1 MIFLD
6 TGLLFAFY
14 CADDAKHGEAVE
26 LMEGIVSEEHGMAHV
41 SDYIIDELASLVF
54 VRRGKAKASEVARN
68 VRDSFE
74 MVYMDK
80 AAFGEAFSLFE
91 KESALSFTD
100 CSTLVLMRRHGIRL
114 LATFDSGFRGKVKTI
129 GV

>member
-6 TGLLFAFY
+6 TGMLFAFY
-14 CADDAKHGEAVE
+14 CLDDGRHSDSVE
-26 LMEGIVSEEHGMAHV
+26 LMRGIVAKEHGVAHV
-41 SDYIIDELASLVF
+41 SDYVADELASLVF
-54 VRRGKAKASEVARN
+54 ARLGKAKAIEVARN

-74 MVYMDK
+74 LVYMDRV
-80 AAFGEAFSLFE
+80 AFGEAFSLFE
-91 KESALSFTD
+91 KEAALSFTD
-100 CSTLVLMRRHGIRL
+100 CSTLVLMKRHGIRL